1 MTCSKKN
8 WAYTFV
14 GFGGT
19 FLVIGVVCGFV
30 IPKIVIGVVE
40 DQACVDSRTDSNYDD
55 WVRLLKLN
63 HFLSLYLKH
72 VILTAKILYA

>member
-30 IPKIVIGVVE
+30 IPKIVIGIVE
-40 DQACVDSRTDSNYDD
+40 DKACVNSKTDSNYDD
-55 WVRLLKLN
+55 WVRFPK
-63 HFLSLYLKH
+63 
-72 VILTAKILYA
+72 